1 MGWCA
6 WCWRSRSIAPRRCWR
21 DTRITASEAVSAPLV
36 ILASASPRRTELLTQ
51 IGVAH
56 RVVPAH
62 IDERRHPSESVE
74 ECVRRLAKNK
84 ALEVQVALAAVAGA
98 AAATQLAVLGAD
110 TAVVIDDDL
119 LGKPRDRDDAL
130 AMLARLS
137 GRWHQVLSAV
147 ALASANGMQC
157 SVSSS
162 EVRFRVLS
170 ERERAAYWDSGEP
183 RDKAGGYAIQGRG
196 AAFVQE
202 LRGSYSGVMG
212 LPLFETARL
221 LGEAGVALLPAAAG
235 VRA

>member
-1 MGWCA
+1 V
-6 WCWRSRSIAPRRCWR
+6 
-21 DTRITASEAVSAPLV
+21 AVGVSDNVTVPVV
-36 ILASASPRRTELLTQ
+36 ILASASPRRTELLLQ
-51 IGVAH
+51 IGISH
-56 RVVPAH
+56 RVVPAQ
-62 IDERRHPSESVE
+62 IDERRAAGEPIEN
-74 ECVRRLAKNK
+74 CVRRLAKSK

-98 AAATQLAVLGAD
+98 TTAVEFAVLGAD

-119 LGKPRDRDDAL
+119 LGKPRDRADAL

-157 SVSSS
+157 TVSRS
-162 EVRFRVLS
+162 EVRFRTLS
-170 ERERAAYWDSGEP
+170 ERECALYWDSGEP
-183 RDKAGGYAIQGRG
+183 CDKAGAYAIQGLG

-202 LRGSYSGVMG
+202 LRGSYSGVVG

-221 LGEAGVALLPAAAG
+221 LAEAGVPLWGSVAG